1 MSYRCPICAS
11 PERYAIEQQMEG
23 TALRILAERFGITD
37 DALVKHR
44 DRHMESATPM
54 HSQMDVV
61 AVFEEHDL
69 CVREAQELIE
79 YCKGTKERDPDTR
92 GWALGIR
99 EWRGCLD
106 QKAKMLGAY
115 DQIDP
120 RLQNSYITKVVK
132 AIAIALEP
140 MPEARDKVL
149 QAIELIEGRPAP
161 AVESR

>member
-1 MSYRCPICAS
+1 MAISCPICVS
-11 PERYAIEQQMEG
+11 PERYAIERAMEE
-23 TALRILAERFGITD
+23 TPVKIVAQRYGITD
-37 DALVKHR
+37 DALGKHR
-44 DRHMESATPM
+44 DRHMQAATPL

-61 AVFEEHDL
+61 AVFEEHDQ
-69 CVREAQELIE
+69 CIREAQELLE
-79 YCKGTKERDPDTR
+79 FCKGTEQRPADTR
-92 GWALGIR
+92 GWAMAIR

-115 DQIDP
+115 DVIDP

-149 QAIELIEGRPAP
+149 AAIEQIEGRP
-161 AVESR
+161 VERIESR